1 MPKLVPFSF
10 NVLQHDAVVGVLE
23 CVRVNEN
30 RYEAVK
36 AVLKQCRGTA
46 HTSTLADR
54 LRSDSIVFSFN
65 GDQVYGII
73 I

>member
-30 RYEAVK
+30 RYEAVP
-36 AVLKQCRGTA
+36 KQCRGTA

-73 I
+73 IY